1 MEVDTSELD
10 QEIANYE
17 KQLRQCCS
25 NKDAI
30 IRDLDSLDYEDKH
43 YQRRKNDL
51 EDRLYRTYDKMDEME
66 DLLVDAKAKKRSIL
80 AEKVSGENIYKA
92 LIFFDKLYEK
102 MSETERRQFYEKLL
116 GEVNIYE
123 ERQPNGQWI
132 KSVVF
137 KLPIIEHDMEL
148 SLDNDD
154 SVETVVCLNKNFS
167 KPKDYIQIGIDAED
181 YYRIKES
188 EKKSE

>member
-1 MEVDTSELD
+1 M
-10 QEIANYE
+10 
-17 KQLRQCCS
+17 
-25 NKDAI
+25 AI
-30 IRDLDSLDYEDKH
+30 RLMHRRDLDSLDYENKH

-123 ERQPNGQWI
+123 ERRPNGQWI
-132 KSVVF
+132 KSIVF

-154 SVETVVCLNKNFS
+154 SVETVVLLNNNN
-167 KPKDYIQIGIDAED
+167 QET
-181 YYRIKES
+181 
-188 EKKSE
+188 

>member
-1 MEVDTSELD
+1 M
-10 QEIANYE
+10 
-17 KQLRQCCS
+17 
-25 NKDAI
+25 AI
-30 IRDLDSLDYEDKH
+30 RLMHRRDLDSLDYENKH

-116 GEVNIYE
+116 
-123 ERQPNGQWI
+123 
-132 KSVVF
+132 
-137 KLPIIEHDMEL
+137 
-148 SLDNDD
+148 
-154 SVETVVCLNKNFS
+154 
-167 KPKDYIQIGIDAED
+167 
-181 YYRIKES
+181 
-188 EKKSE
+188 

>member
-1 MEVDTSELD
+1 
-10 QEIANYE
+10 
-17 KQLRQCCS
+17 
-25 NKDAI
+25 
-30 IRDLDSLDYEDKH
+30 
-43 YQRRKNDL
+43 
-51 EDRLYRTYDKMDEME
+51 ME

-80 AEKVSGENIYKA
+80 AEKVSCENIYKA

-132 KSVVF
+132 KSIVF

-148 SLDNDD
+148 SLDNND
-154 SVETVVCLNKNFS
+154 SVETVCLISRK
-167 KPKDYIQIGIDAED
+167 YC
-181 YYRIKES
+181 
-188 EKKSE
+188 

>member
-1 MEVDTSELD
+1 
-10 QEIANYE
+10 
-17 KQLRQCCS
+17 
-25 NKDAI
+25 
-30 IRDLDSLDYEDKH
+30 
-43 YQRRKNDL
+43 
-51 EDRLYRTYDKMDEME
+51 MDEME

-123 ERQPNGQWI
+123 ERQLNGHWI

-154 SVETVVCLNKNFS
+154 SVETVVCLGKNFS

-181 YYRIKES
+181 YYRIVES
-188 EKKSE
+188 EKKSG

>member
-1 MEVDTSELD
+1 
-10 QEIANYE
+10 
-17 KQLRQCCS
+17 
-25 NKDAI
+25 
-30 IRDLDSLDYEDKH
+30 
-43 YQRRKNDL
+43 
-51 EDRLYRTYDKMDEME
+51 MDEME

-123 ERQPNGQWI
+123 ERQSNGQWI
-132 KSVVF
+132 KSIVF

-154 SVETVVCLNKNFS
+154 NVETVVMLTKGVKNW
-167 KPKDYIQIGIDAED
+167 D
-181 YYRIKES
+181 
-188 EKKSE
+188 KKT

>member
-1 MEVDTSELD
+1 
-10 QEIANYE
+10 
-17 KQLRQCCS
+17 
-25 NKDAI
+25 
-30 IRDLDSLDYEDKH
+30 
-43 YQRRKNDL
+43 
-51 EDRLYRTYDKMDEME
+51 MDEME

-132 KSVVF
+132 KSIVF

-148 SLDNDD
+148 SLDNDN
-154 SVETVVCLNKNFS
+154 SVETVVCLSNKNA
-167 KPKDYIQIGIDAED
+167 KPRDYVEIGVDAED
-181 YYRIKES
+181 YYRIKDS
-188 EKKSE
+188 ENKKGK

>member
-1 MEVDTSELD
+1 
-10 QEIANYE
+10 
-17 KQLRQCCS
+17 
-25 NKDAI
+25 
-30 IRDLDSLDYEDKH
+30 
-43 YQRRKNDL
+43 
-51 EDRLYRTYDKMDEME
+51 MDEME

-132 KSVVF
+132 KSIVF
-137 KLPIIEHDMEL
+137 KLPIIEHDIEL

-154 SVETVVCLNKNFS
+154 SVEGFVIPNWRAKSRYESSLDKYNSTIDNFFS
-167 KPKDYIQIGIDAED
+167 KE
-181 YYRIKES
+181 
-188 EKKSE
+188 

>member
-1 MEVDTSELD
+1 
-10 QEIANYE
+10 
-17 KQLRQCCS
+17 
-25 NKDAI
+25 
-30 IRDLDSLDYEDKH
+30 
-43 YQRRKNDL
+43 
-51 EDRLYRTYDKMDEME
+51 MDEME

-123 ERQPNGQWI
+123 ERQSNGQWI
-132 KSVVF
+132 KSIVF

-154 SVETVVCLNKNFS
+154 SVETVVLLSKNFS
-167 KPKDYIQIGIDAED
+167 KPKEYVQIGVDMVLQHPLE
-181 YYRIKES
+181 
-188 EKKSE
+188 